1 MITHQTQ
8 KILYTF
14 HIPIL
19 SVQLLHFCSW
29 KRKDNKVLPLYWL
42 LKISLSHTKV
52 WSLII
57 CMIVS
62 QTFLGLLKIK
72 TLLVKHKP
80 YNLISLFTLN
90 KTNDCI
96 FPNWFCF
103 VDIEKKKKKRK
114 AISFMPNYKINL
126 KQVTNIETLKDTI
139 YTNGNKWSGIA
150 SSAEMSFTPGDK
162 TNTICYL
169 IILNYK
175 IWEEPDK
182 DTPVFLSQLSW
193 FYLFIYLFI

>member
-1 MITHQTQ
+1 MEIYRSEKSLLSFFFQCKNINIVQACICYWKSLIWFNYQAYFFVTQLVHFTLKGKMITHQTQ

-90 KTNDCI
+90 KTND
-96 FPNWFCF
+96 
-103 VDIEKKKKKRK
+103 
-114 AISFMPNYKINL
+114 
-126 KQVTNIETLKDTI
+126 
-139 YTNGNKWSGIA
+139 
-150 SSAEMSFTPGDK
+150 
-162 TNTICYL
+162 
-169 IILNYK
+169 
-175 IWEEPDK
+175 
-182 DTPVFLSQLSW
+182 
-193 FYLFIYLFI
+193 